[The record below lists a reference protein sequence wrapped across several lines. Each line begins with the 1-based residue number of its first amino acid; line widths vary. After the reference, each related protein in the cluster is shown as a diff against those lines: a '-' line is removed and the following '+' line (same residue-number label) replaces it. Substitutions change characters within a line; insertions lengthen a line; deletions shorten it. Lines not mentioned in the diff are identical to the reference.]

1 VAALPP
7 PVKTPEERA
16 AETMANMLSR
26 AGTSV
31 ETHPFGVKMWK
42 IGAVAGQV
50 PGLVGTGT
58 RFRALTSHHRIP
70 TATA

>member
-1 VAALPP
+1 
-7 PVKTPEERA
+7 
-16 AETMANMLSR
+16 MANMLSR